1 MFLISY
7 FILFFV
13 HIRYRDGALKSR
25 EETMQSLIEKDLI
38 ESTTKEMDNAAKA
51 GFESAIEEWEVDE
64 LLNWTNALNFDEYV

>member
-1 MFLISY
+1 MFLIS
-7 FILFFV
+7 FFLFFV